1 MAGNISLVR
10 RVRRFLAG
18 LLLIT
23 VVTWGSFAAAAW
35 LPESFF
41 LGDRQQVLVAAITGW
56 FAAVV
61 GLLVFVLGR
70 EGSPA
75 QALGPVVV
83 RLLISM
89 FALAA
94 IRPNTVAGL
103 RLGGWIVA
111 FYLILL
117 VAEVIL
123 FAWFA
128 GPLTGSRTE

>member
-1 MAGNISLVR
+1 MQR
-10 RVRRFLAG
+10 TRRFGAG
-18 LLLIT
+18 LVLVS
-23 VVTWGSFAAAAW
+23 VVTWGSFAAVGW
-35 LPESFF
+35 LPESLFP
-41 LGDRQQVLVAAITGW
+41 GDRQQVAAAAFLGW

-70 EGSPA
+70 EGGPA

-89 FALAA
+89 LALAA

-123 FAWFA
+123 FVWFA
-128 GPLTGSRTE
+128 GPATGSRTE